1 MHDAAC
7 PLHLGPSKS
16 EQWISRFGIASS
28 CLLRPC
34 WPWAGSPFAV
44 PQQFIRA
51 SCAHTWVEAPA
62 SALISKGLVSRW
74 ELNARFEC
82 VTDAAGIQGGSQW
95 CCMVVVAVVKAV
107 MMVLVVVVVM
117 AIVGSCPLQS
127 QTAQGRAQMEENAY
141 LHALQVCRGSGPIDQ
156 GMAPISKIKWL
167 GSLLPQPLNITR
179 KIPHFILCCSLAG
192 QSLCLSITFRQ
203 NLYFS
208 GPDLPSWG
216 RTQTAFKGMFAQV
229 RALTS
234 QLEELQCVSR
244 CSTYRMYLSLIR
256 CD

>member
-1 MHDAAC
+1 
-7 PLHLGPSKS
+7 
-16 EQWISRFGIASS
+16 
-28 CLLRPC
+28 
-34 WPWAGSPFAV
+34 
-44 PQQFIRA
+44 
-51 SCAHTWVEAPA
+51 
-62 SALISKGLVSRW
+62 
-74 ELNARFEC
+74 
-82 VTDAAGIQGGSQW
+82 
-95 CCMVVVAVVKAV
+95 

-192 QSLCLSITFRQ
+192 QSLCLSITFQQ

-208 GPDLPSWG
+208 GPDLPSSG

-229 RALTS
+229 RSLTS

-256 CD
+256 CDQRNWRCSRALFYKLLFAVKLRFIAQCLVVQADSALHSFIPLFCLLYSYGYIAKLNQLSLQAQQVSFPACGIQWTIPLTFSVF